1 MFLLV
6 VRVPVLYGYDQPSL
20 DESASLVVAEV
31 LRKHPA
37 STKVDHWGVR
47 FPTAVDDV
55 SKCLRA
61 IIDAKRHDSAALC
74 GIFHC
79 SSPEPATKY
88 EQALLMAE
96 ILGVPATHLA
106 PDPEPPAGAPRPQN
120 TQLDCSG
127 LWAALGARVEF
138 TPLRDGLA
146 KALAPFRE
154 GFGGV
159 AGAS

>member
-1 MFLLV
+1 MLKAA
-6 VRVPVLYGYDQPSL
+6 PVAA
-20 DESASLVVAEV
+20 ASS
-31 LRKHPA
+31 PQ
-37 STKVDHWGVR
+37 KVDDWGVR

-55 SKCLRA
+55 SRCLRA
-61 IIDAKRHDSAALC
+61 LIDAKRGKPAAVT

-79 SSPEPATKY
+79 SSPERSTKY
-88 EQALLMAE
+88 GQALLMAE
-96 ILGVPATHLA
+96 LLGVPSEHLT

-120 TQLDCSG
+120 TQ